1 MENCGKTAISFLS
14 NKPVMFLILIMLNFL
29 SFQNVQNQIAFA
41 KGNAYIECVNFEFS
55 NNLGLGC
62 CLASPFLVKFRWKLF
77 LAENVNFK
85 SNDVCANYAEIVSYV
100 FRRKI
105 LSEKKG
111 IGRTEIERKE
121 CGINICECRSN
132 W

>member
-41 KGNAYIECVNFEFS
+41 KGNPYIECVNFELS

-62 CLASPFLVKFRWKLF
+62 CLAFLVKLR
-77 LAENVNFK
+77 
-85 SNDVCANYAEIVSYV
+85 
-100 FRRKI
+100 
-105 LSEKKG
+105 
-111 IGRTEIERKE
+111 
-121 CGINICECRSN
+121 
-132 W
+132 